1 VKILFTAQSYHPNVC
16 GVQRVVQSLSERLAD
31 RSHEVTVAT
40 TFHPERQY
48 RVLNNVHVRQFAIKG
63 SPLRGWRGEV
73 EKYRNFVEKHPFDVM
88 VNVYTRCWS
97 TDLLYSRLAKLS
109 AIKILMAGGFS
120 ILHNWKWLIYRWRM
134 LYKIKNYDHIT
145 YHFEGDDDHVFGNR
159 HGIRDYSIIGN
170 GVAEQEFE
178 EYRGGFRVKY
188 VITTPLMFLCVSN
201 YEALKNQEMVLKAY
215 QKANIPNST
224 MVFIGSKLNDYSRG
238 LEGSVRLKKGSV
250 RFIERVPREMV
261 VAAYHEA
268 DLFLFGSRIEC
279 FPLVILE
286 AMASRTPFIGRDV
299 GCVARL
305 EGGQIVSSDDEMAAS
320 INRLADK
327 GPEWHTLA
335 EQGRKAYKEKYQWEK
350 IADQYEELFWKH
362 VNGNSRK

>member
-1 VKILFTAQSYHPNVC
+1 M
-16 GVQRVVQSLSERLAD
+16 SERLTR

-40 TFHPERQY
+40 TYDPKRQY
-48 RVLNNVHVRQFAIKG
+48 RELNNVCVEQFDIKG

-73 EKYRNFVEKHPFDVM
+73 AKYRCFVETHPFDIII
-88 VNVYTRCWS
+88 NVYTRCWS
-97 TDLLYSRLAKLS
+97 TDLLFSRLSKIQAK
-109 AIKILMAGGFS
+109 KILMAGGFS
-120 ILHNWKWLIYRWRM
+120 ILPNWKWLIYRWRM

-145 YHFEGDDDHVFGNR
+145 YHFEGDVDHVFGNR
-159 HGIRDYSIIGN
+159 HHIKNYSIIGN

-178 EYRGGFRVKY
+178 EYRGGFRAKY
-188 VITTPLMFLCVSN
+188 GITTPLMLLSVSN
-201 YEALKNQEMVLKAY
+201 YSPLKNQEMVLNAY
-215 QKANIPNST
+215 QKAKVSNST
-224 MVFIGSKLNDYSRG
+224 MVFIGSELNDYSRAIQSAAQ
-238 LEGSVRLKKGSV
+238 LEKGTV
-250 RFIERVPREMV
+250 RFLEHVPRELV

-286 AMASRTPFIGRDV
+286 SMASRTPFIGTDV
-299 GCVARL
+299 GCVSRL

-327 GPEWHTLA
+327 GPEWHSLA
-335 EQGRKAYKEKYQWEK
+335 EQGRKAYEKKYRWEK
-350 IADQYEELFWKH
+350 IVNQYEELFWKL